1 MANSFF
7 AGCESYMEDDQVI
20 EAESS
25 VTITPEEQAEEVAEA
40 EETAT
45 ETAETTAEVDEGAAE
60 AEMVFRKFEEIDRMI
75 AHVEKYG
82 VDRAFLSI
90 CNHDNILNKSFNMSL
105 PACESF
111 DAVGSPQ
118 SPESIAALESL
129 KETASKIYEFLKR
142 MAKRLGDWIVRIV
155 KLYDIRIAR
164 GLKQADALVKRAESA
179 DVANKADA
187 KDLKTYD
194 LTKINAE
201 ELGDQVVTQDAKK
214 SAAGL
219 AKAAKSAYEAAKDI
233 LKKDVPA
240 ARKNVA
246 ELNTIAATADDS
258 KKEEAK
264 QKAKDASEN
273 VKKLNKDLAIKVRNA
288 GKFLSNAAS
297 LLKNGTEAA
306 KKTA

>member
-7 AGCESYMEDDQVI
+7 AGCESFMEDDQVI
-20 EAESS
+20 EAEAS
-25 VTITPEEQAEEVAEA
+25 VTVTPEEQAEEVAEA
-40 EETAT
+40 EEVAT

-90 CNHDNILNKSFNMSL
+90 CNHDNILNKSFNMNL

-129 KETASKIYEFLKR
+129 KETASKVWEFIKR

-164 GLKQADALVKRAESA
+164 GKKQAAELKKRA
-179 DVANKADA
+179 ADA
-187 KDLKTYD
+187 KIVDDPEKMKDLKTYQSSTGD
-194 LTKINAE
+194 AETLTEQA
-201 ELGDQVVTQDAKK
+201 LTG
-214 SAAGL
+214 S
-219 AKAAKSAYEAAKDI
+219 AKASAKALCEKAETLYEEASK
-233 LKKDVPA
+233 LMKEQVPA
-240 ARKNVA
+240 ARKTVA
-246 ELNTIAATADDS
+246 ELNTAAATADDS
-258 KKEEAK
+258 KKDEAK
-264 QKAKDASEN
+264 KKAQEASEN

-288 GKFLSNAAS
+288 GKFVSKAAE
-297 LLKNGTEAA
+297 LIKKGTKAA
-306 KKTA
+306 

>member
-7 AGCESYMEDDQVI
+7 AGCESFMEDDQVI
-20 EAESS
+20 EAEAS
-25 VTITPEEQAEEVAEA
+25 VTVTPEEQAEEVAEA

-75 AHVEKYG
+75 AHIEKYG

-129 KETASKIYEFLKR
+129 KETASKVWEFIKR

-164 GLKQADALVKRAESA
+164 GKKQAAELKKRA
-179 DVANKADA
+179 ADA
-187 KDLKTYD
+187 KIVDDPEKMKDLKTYQSSTGND
-194 LTKINAE
+194 ETLTEQA
-201 ELGDQVVTQDAKK
+201 LTGSAKE
-214 SAAGL
+214 S
-219 AKAAKSAYEAAKDI
+219 AKALCGKAETLYEEASK
-233 LKKDVPA
+233 LMKEQVPA
-240 ARKNVA
+240 ARKTVA
-246 ELNTIAATADDS
+246 ELNTAAATADDS
-258 KKEEAK
+258 KKDEAK
-264 QKAKDASEN
+264 KKAQEASEN

-288 GKFLSNAAS
+288 GKFVSKAAE
-297 LLKNGTEAA
+297 LIKKGTKAA
-306 KKTA
+306 